1 MAASPG
7 YNLAQRGSI
16 STGNIII
23 AADNNLGSSGGIL
36 PSTYRA
42 PPTTPS
48 PPPPHPPPQRTVSFT
63 DSNNGGIAHPRQ
75 LQRGSASNGSVKG
88 GKSSSSFSCGQLLL
102 KFYLFALVMLGCTAL
117 FYRTLMHS
125 LQYELAVIATSSASS
140 TTQQDNN
147 QQQIQQQQQL
157 EKEIQVMTNQ
167 MKQYEVT
174 HLDLLKQN
182 DDIARKLQ
190 TLNTQSFTTQ
200 KSILH
205 TTNTIADVTLE
216 VHKYRSL
223 VEGVDS
229 VSTYIQGREET
240 LWKRITNLQ
249 SKISRE
255 SQREALE
262 W

>member
-16 STGNIII
+16 STVSI
-23 AADNNLGSSGGIL
+23 AADNLGSSGGIL

-48 PPPPHPPPQRTVSFT
+48 PPPHPPPQRTVSFT
-63 DSNNGGIAHPRQ
+63 DSNNGGIANPRQ
-75 LQRGSASNGSVKG
+75 LQRSASNGSVKG

-102 KFYLFALVMLGCTAL
+102 KLYLFALVMLGCTAL
-117 FYRTLMHS
+117 FFRTLMHS

-147 QQQIQQQQQL
+147 QQQIQQQQQQL

-216 VHKYRSL
+216 VNKYRSL

-229 VSTYIQGREET
+229 VSDYIQGREET

-249 SKISRE
+249 SKIIRE